1 MREKSAL
8 ASVVA
13 FEIMEA
19 DDDINIFVK
28 DMNANDGERHPRG
41 EKRRRVGNDQ
51 KVKVDDREQHW
62 CEERGEKRR
71 RVGHGQ
77 QRSHQRDQE
86 RSHQHDQERSVERD
100 QERSHQRDQEGSVE
114 RDQERSHQRDRH
126 RSVKRDQHRS
136 VECDQQRSRQRDQ
149 QQGQEK
155 VVGSDHPSKEQR
167 GREEFIT
174 ISDIETSFEFDGRLV
189 GKRLVDANVATEIQT
204 IVQDAK
210 GKFEK
215 ERQNYLKVLSKTSKE
230 CEGLLKNEYTKFQ
243 ATHDKFCKEK
253 AAHMQTLKGL
263 GSLIGFSRWRPEGH
277 CRRLGWTR
285 ADGGRGGC
293 RSYRPWWMG
302 AMIYS
307 TDTSDAD
314 CGGGRGGRLAYI
326 GDATTGLGEGDD
338 RDGRKRRSGEHWQKK
353 RPWRKPEERGAPPS
367 MDDGPIVSDSASSPA
382 TN

>member
-1 MREKSAL
+1 CYAYYAFYLLSRPQYLSYQHSPVLLGAHVTYDCYAWFLICFFFREKSAL

-189 GKRLVDANVATEIQT
+189 GKRLVDAKYDKRSTP
-204 IVQDAK
+204 K
-210 GKFEK
+210 GH
-215 ERQNYLKVLSKTSKE
+215 RRR
-230 CEGLLKNEYTKFQ
+230 
-243 ATHDKFCKEK
+243 H
-253 AAHMQTLKGL
+253 KG
-263 GSLIGFSRWRPEGH
+263 
-277 CRRLGWTR
+277 RRR
-285 ADGGRGGC
+285 
-293 RSYRPWWMG
+293 
-302 AMIYS
+302 
-307 TDTSDAD
+307 
-314 CGGGRGGRLAYI
+314 
-326 GDATTGLGEGDD
+326 
-338 RDGRKRRSGEHWQKK
+338 RRS
-353 RPWRKPEERGAPPS
+353 
-367 MDDGPIVSDSASSPA
+367 SSS
-382 TN
+382 T

>member
-1 MREKSAL
+1 M

-86 RSHQHDQERSVERD
+86 RSHQ
-100 QERSHQRDQEGSVE
+100 
-114 RDQERSHQRDRH
+114 RDRH

-189 GKRLVDANVATEIQT
+189 GKRLVDAKYDKRSTP
-204 IVQDAK
+204 K
-210 GKFEK
+210 GH
-215 ERQNYLKVLSKTSKE
+215 RRR
-230 CEGLLKNEYTKFQ
+230 
-243 ATHDKFCKEK
+243 H
-253 AAHMQTLKGL
+253 KG
-263 GSLIGFSRWRPEGH
+263 
-277 CRRLGWTR
+277 RRR
-285 ADGGRGGC
+285 
-293 RSYRPWWMG
+293 
-302 AMIYS
+302 
-307 TDTSDAD
+307 
-314 CGGGRGGRLAYI
+314 
-326 GDATTGLGEGDD
+326 
-338 RDGRKRRSGEHWQKK
+338 RRS
-353 RPWRKPEERGAPPS
+353 
-367 MDDGPIVSDSASSPA
+367 SSS
-382 TN
+382 T